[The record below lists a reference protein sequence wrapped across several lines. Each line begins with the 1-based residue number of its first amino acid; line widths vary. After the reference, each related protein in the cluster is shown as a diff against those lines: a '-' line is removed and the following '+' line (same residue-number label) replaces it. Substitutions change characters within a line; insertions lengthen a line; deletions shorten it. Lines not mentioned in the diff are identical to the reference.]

1 MERLK
6 ELVAGIVATDASSL
20 PPAATPLRDLEGWD
34 SLKHV
39 QLVVGLEASFKVKL
53 TADEIRAM
61 VSLADIGRIL
71 QEKGVGG

>member
-20 PPAATPLRDLEGWD
+20 PPASTPLRDLEGWD

-39 QLVVGLEASFKVKL
+39 QLVVGLEGRFKVKL
-53 TADEIRAM
+53 SADEIKAM
-61 VSLADIGRIL
+61 VTMADIDRIL
-71 QEKGVGG
+71 KEKGAGG